1 MRRGIAAV
9 AGLAVVTA
17 VVGLPTRPLLHSLRA
32 DKDAAGP
39 GPRA

>member
-17 VVGLPTRPLLHSLRA
+17 VAGPLTRQFLHSLRA
-32 DKDAAGP
+32 DEDAAGP